1 MNNRKWITYGFI
13 PLLAVYAAG
22 CAHTESKRTAA
33 GEPVPPG
40 FVVDSA
46 GKVVRDTRNDCVH
59 NSAWTGN
66 QSLSQCEA
74 RVAAA
79 TPPPAPAPT
88 EQAQA
93 PTQTGELPPPVP
105 TETVA
110 LPADEPTETAAA
122 PRRVER
128 IFLGADTY
136 FEFNKA
142 ELRPQAHTTL
152 DKIVAQAK
160 DGQNATI
167 EIVGHADQ
175 IGSEDYNLTLSQR
188 RADAVRAYFIEQGLP
203 EDSIRVEARGESDPI
218 VQCEGKQGQQL
229 VSCLQPNR
237 RSEIIFSA
245 LESADT
251 P

>member
-1 MNNRKWITYGFI
+1 MNNRKWINYGFI

-22 CAHTESKRTAA
+22 CAHTESQRTTA
-33 GEPVPPG
+33 GETVPPG
-40 FVVDSA
+40 FVTDSA
-46 GKVVRDTRNDCVH
+46 GKVVRDASNDCVH
-59 NSAWTGN
+59 SSAWTGN
-66 QSLSQCEA
+66 QSLPQCGA

-79 TPPPAPAPT
+79 TPPAPVPT
-88 EQAQA
+88 EQAKAQT
-93 PTQTGELPPPVP
+93 PTGELPPPVP

-128 IFLGADTY
+128 IYLGADTY
-136 FEFNKA
+136 FEFNQA

-160 DGQNATI
+160 DGQNPTI

-188 RADAVRAYFIEQGLP
+188 RADAVRAYFIQQGLP

-218 VQCEGKQGQQL
+218 VQCEGKQGQAL

-245 LESADT
+245 LESPDA